1 MPSKILIIFSII
13 SSIISLYFKESFIFV
28 IGQLITYL
36 FFASLANCMY
46 YGNCKIR
53 GWIFII
59 FPILGSIIVILN
71 KFSYFESLKPEL
83 TTINQYLTDFKN
95 FIRFKN

>member
-1 MPSKILIIFSII
+1 
-13 SSIISLYFKESFIFV
+13 
-28 IGQLITYL
+28 
-36 FFASLANCMY
+36 MY

-59 FPILGSIIVILN
+59 FPILGSIIIILN
-71 KFSYFESLKPEL
+71 KLAYFDSIKPEL
-83 TTINQYLTDFKN
+83 NEINKHLKNFKN